1 MNTEQ
6 PLAIALADE
15 LDRFGTPV
23 WRRWCSTELRRL
35 HQSER
40 EGWRYSDELE
50 QERKRLTAENEAL
63 REALRWAVQC
73 VHFDEDDM
81 PEAYAKWMQARAA
94 LARAGEK
101 T

>member
-1 MNTEQ
+1 MNKTEQ

-15 LDRFGTPV
+15 LDRFGTV
-23 WRRWCSTELRRL
+23 TEHHTCATELRRL

-50 QERKRLTAENEAL
+50 QERKRLTAENEVLRQAL
-63 REALRWAVQC
+63 RRLIEVSAHLDACQATVG
-73 VHFDEDDM
+73 H
-81 PEAYAKWMQARAA
+81 ARAA
-94 LARAGEK
+94 FARVGEK